1 MLLPILLVLASGM
14 CHAVWSMFTKRSLN
28 KSIFLWS
35 IMMVSTVL
43 LLPVLLIELW
53 TQPLAAGA
61 YALLLLSVALQ
72 ALYSWLLSITYEM
85 GDLSQ
90 IYPVMRG
97 TSTLL
102 IPLIGVIFLKES
114 LSVYGWIGICCMLG
128 GFAVLSGIGSRRSLT
143 ASSGSVSGSP
153 SASGSVSGT
162 PSSSG
167 SGTTLGYYTPMLMAL
182 CVGLCTTC
190 YVFVD
195 KLNLQHM
202 SPLAL
207 LEVTNIGFVA
217 GLTPAVLRSRKLLEE
232 WRRGT
237 FTILL
242 GSVLNPGSYLLFLF
256 ALQQAPLAHISP
268 LREIGT
274 IFATL
279 LGVLLLK
286 ERQGLRRMICSV
298 VIFCGILLIGIWG

>member
-128 GFAVLSGIGSRRSLT
+128 GFAVLSGIGARRSLP
-143 ASSGSVSGSP
+143 ASFGPESMSGP
-153 SASGSVSGT
+153 ASASG
-162 PSSSG
+162 P
-167 SGTTLGYYTPMLMAL
+167 GTTLGYYTPILMAL

-232 WRRGT
+232 WRRNK

>member
-14 CHAVWSMFTKRSLN
+14 CHAVWSMFTKRSRD

-35 IMMVSTVL
+35 IMMISTIL
-43 LLPVLLIELW
+43 LLPILITELW
-53 TQPLAAGA
+53 THPLAAGA
-61 YALLLLSVALQ
+61 YALLLLSVAMQ
-72 ALYSWLLSITYEM
+72 ALYSWLLSRTYEM

-102 IPLIGVIFLKES
+102 IPLIGVLFLGES
-114 LSVYGWIGICCMLG
+114 LSVYGWAGIAFMLG
-128 GFAVLSGIGSRRSLT
+128 GFAVLSGLGSRSLT
-143 ASSGSVSGSP
+143 TSL
-153 SASGSVSGT
+153 SASTSAASRKSG
-162 PSSSG
+162 
-167 SGTTLGYYTPMLMAL
+167 YTPILMAL

-217 GLTPAVLRSRKLLEE
+217 GLTPAVLKSRKLLEE
-232 WRRGT
+232 WKSNR

-274 IFATL
+274 IFATF
-279 LGVLLLK
+279 LGILLLK
-286 ERQGLRRMICSV
+286 EQQGLRRILCSV
-298 VIFCGILLIGIWG
+298 VIFGGILLIGVWG

>member
-14 CHAVWSMFTKRSLN
+14 CHAVWSMFTKRSRD

-35 IMMVSTVL
+35 IMMISTIL
-43 LLPVLLIELW
+43 LLPILITELW
-53 TQPLAAGA
+53 THPLTAGA

-72 ALYSWLLSITYEM
+72 ALYSWLLSRTYEM

-102 IPLIGVIFLKES
+102 IPLIGVLFLGES
-114 LSVYGWIGICCMLG
+114 LSVYGWAGIAFMLG
-128 GFAVLSGIGSRRSLT
+128 GFAVLSGLGSRSSTTSL
-143 ASSGSVSGSP
+143 
-153 SASGSVSGT
+153 SASTSAASRKSG
-162 PSSSG
+162 
-167 SGTTLGYYTPMLMAL
+167 YTPILMAL

-217 GLTPAVLRSRKLLEE
+217 GLTPAVLKSRKLLEE
-232 WRRGT
+232 WKSNK

-274 IFATL
+274 ILATF
-279 LGVLLLK
+279 LGILLLK
-286 ERQGLRRMICSV
+286 EQQGLRRILCSV
-298 VIFCGILLIGIWG
+298 VIFGGILLVGVWG

>member
-14 CHAVWSMFTKRSLN
+14 CHAVWSMFTKRSRD

-35 IMMVSTVL
+35 IMMISTIL
-43 LLPVLLIELW
+43 LLPILITELW
-53 TQPLAAGA
+53 THPLTAGA

-72 ALYSWLLSITYEM
+72 ALYSWLLSRTYEM

-102 IPLIGVIFLKES
+102 IPLIGVLFLGES
-114 LSVYGWIGICCMLG
+114 LSVYGWAGIAFMLG
-128 GFAVLSGIGSRRSLT
+128 GFAVLSGLGSR
-143 ASSGSVSGSP
+143 
-153 SASGSVSGT
+153 
-162 PSSSG
+162 SSSTSLSAASRK
-167 SGTTLGYYTPMLMAL
+167 SGYTPILMAL

-217 GLTPAVLRSRKLLEE
+217 GLTPAVLKSRKLLEE
-232 WRRGT
+232 WKSNK

-274 IFATL
+274 IFATF
-279 LGVLLLK
+279 LGILLLK
-286 ERQGLRRMICSV
+286 EQQGLRRILCSV
-298 VIFCGILLIGIWG
+298 VIFGSILLVGVWG

>member
-1 MLLPILLVLASGM
+1 
-14 CHAVWSMFTKRSLN
+14 MFTKRSLN

-128 GFAVLSGIGSRRSLT
+128 GFAVLSGIGARKSLP
-143 ASSGSVSGSP
+143 ASSGSGP
-153 SASGSVSGT
+153 GT
-162 PSSSG
+162 A
-167 SGTTLGYYTPMLMAL
+167 LGYYTPILMAL

>member
-28 KSIFLWS
+28 KSSFLWS

-43 LLPVLLIELW
+43 LLPVLLAELW
-53 TQPLAAGA
+53 TQPLAPGA

-128 GFAVLSGIGSRRSLT
+128 GFAVLSGIGSRRRSLP
-143 ASSGSVSGSP
+143 AASGSGSMSGTP
-153 SASGSVSGT
+153 SASGS
-162 PSSSG
+162 
-167 SGTTLGYYTPMLMAL
+167 TLGYYTPILMAL

-232 WRRGT
+232 WRRNT

-286 ERQGLRRMICSV
+286 ERQGLRRLVCSV